1 MTKMMNMYT
10 HIFFDLDGTLT
21 DPKEGI
27 TNSVAY
33 ALASFGIQEDP
44 DRLTPFIGPPLIDS
58 FMEFYH
64 FDGPTA
70 QKAVE
75 KYREYFSQKGI
86 FENKVFSGTQP
97 LLAQL
102 KAAGKTVGLATSKP
116 EVFARQILEHFHID
130 GYFDEIVGS
139 CLDGTRTKK
148 GEVIGEAFTRL
159 GKNCPDK
166 AMCVMVG
173 DRLHDI
179 HGAQE
184 NGLDSIGV
192 TFGYGCQEELT
203 QAGATHIAHSFE
215 ELAQILG

>member
-1 MTKMMNMYT
+1 MYT

-33 ALASFGIQEDP
+33 ALASFGIHEDP

-86 FENKVFSGTQP
+86 FENRAFPGALP
-97 LLAQL
+97 LLSQL
-102 KAAGKTVGLATSKP
+102 KEAGKTVCLATSKP
-116 EVFARQILEHFHID
+116 EVFARQILEHFHMD

-148 GEVIGEAFTRL
+148 GEVIEEVFARL
-159 GKNCPDK
+159 GENCPDK

-192 TFGYGCQEELT
+192 TFGYGSQEELT

>member
-1 MTKMMNMYT
+1 MYT

-64 FDGPTA
+64 FDLPTA

-86 FENKVFSGTQP
+86 FENRVFSGTQP

-102 KAAGKTVGLATSKP
+102 EEAGKTVCLATSKP

-130 GYFDEIVGS
+130 SYFDQIVGS

-148 GEVIGEAFTRL
+148 GAVIAEVFTRL
-159 GKNCPDK
+159 GENCPDK
-166 AMCVMVG
+166 ARCVMVG

-184 NGLDSIGV
+184 NNLDSIGV
-192 TFGYGCQEELT
+192 TFGYGSQEELT
-203 QAGATHIAHSFE
+203 QAGATHMAHNFE
-215 ELAQILG
+215 ELSQLLK

>member
-1 MTKMMNMYT
+1 MYT

-64 FDGPTA
+64 FDLPTA

-86 FENKVFSGTQP
+86 FENKVFPGTQP
-97 LLAQL
+97 LLAHL
-102 KAAGKTVGLATSKP
+102 KEAGKTVCLATSKP
-116 EVFARQILEHFHID
+116 EVFARQILEHFHM
-130 GYFDEIVGS
+130 GRYFDEIVGS

-148 GEVIGEAFTRL
+148 GEVIAEVFSRL
-159 GKNCPDK
+159 GDTCPDQ
-166 AMCVMVG
+166 AHCVMVG

-179 HGAQE
+179 HGARE
-184 NGLDSIGV
+184 NSLDSIGV
-192 TFGYGCQEELT
+192 TFGYGSQEELT

-215 ELAQILG
+215 ELAQLLL

>member
-1 MTKMMNMYT
+1 MYT

-173 DRLHDI
+173 DRLHYI

>member
-1 MTKMMNMYT
+1 MYT

-33 ALASFGIQEDP
+33 ALASFGIHEDP

-64 FDGPTA
+64 FDAPTA

-86 FENKVFSGTQP
+86 FENKVFSGSQP

-102 KAAGKTVGLATSKP
+102 KVAGKTVCLATSKP
-116 EVFARQILEHFHID
+116 EVFARQILEHFHMD

-148 GEVIGEAFTRL
+148 GEVIEEVFTRL
-159 GKNCPDK
+159 GEKCPDK
-166 AMCVMVG
+166 ARCVMVG

-192 TFGYGCQEELT
+192 TFGYGSQEELT

>member
-1 MTKMMNMYT
+1 MYT

-33 ALASFGIQEDP
+33 ALAFFGIHEDP
-44 DRLTPFIGPPLIDS
+44 DRLTPFIGPPLLDS

-64 FDGPTA
+64 FDLPTA

-75 KYREYFSQKGI
+75 KYREYFSRQGI
-86 FENKVFSGTQP
+86 FENRVFPGSQP
-97 LLAQL
+97 LLAHL
-102 KAAGKTVGLATSKP
+102 KAQGKIIALATSKP

-130 GYFDEIVGS
+130 SYFDQIVGS

-148 GEVIGEAFTRL
+148 GEVIGEVFRRL
-159 GKNCPDK
+159 GDTCPDK
-166 AMCVMVG
+166 SRCVMVG
-173 DRLHDI
+173 DRLHDVV
-179 HGAQE
+179 GARE
-184 NGLDSIGV
+184 NGVDSIGV
-192 TFGYGCQEELT
+192 TFGYGSQEELS

-215 ELAQILG
+215 ELTQLLG

>member
-1 MTKMMNMYT
+1 MYT

-33 ALASFGIQEDP
+33 ALASFGIHADP

-58 FMEFYH
+58 FLEFYH
-64 FDGPTA
+64 FDLPTA

-75 KYREYFSQKGI
+75 RYREYFSRRGI
-86 FENKVFSGTQP
+86 FENRIFPGTQP

-102 KAAGKTVGLATSKP
+102 KSQGKTVCLATSKP
-116 EVFARQILEHFHID
+116 EVFARQILEHFHMD
-130 GYFDEIVGS
+130 GYFDHIVGS

-148 GEVIGEAFTRL
+148 GEVIAEVFHRL
-159 GKNCPDK
+159 GHTGPDK
-166 AMCVMVG
+166 GACVMVG

-179 HGAQE
+179 QGARE

-192 TFGYGCQEELT
+192 TFGYGSLEELQ
-203 QAGATHIAHSFE
+203 QAGATHIAPSFE
-215 ELAQILG
+215 ELARLLG

>member
-1 MTKMMNMYT
+1 MYT

-33 ALASFGIQEDP
+33 ALASFGIHEDP

-86 FENKVFSGTQP
+86 FENKVFSGSQP

-102 KAAGKTVGLATSKP
+102 KAAGKTVCLATSKP
-116 EVFARQILEHFHID
+116 EVFARQILEHFHMD
-130 GYFDEIVGS
+130 GYFDQIVGS

-148 GEVIGEAFTRL
+148 GEVIEEVFARL
-159 GKNCPDK
+159 GDACPDK

-192 TFGYGCQEELT
+192 TFGYGSQEELT

>member
-1 MTKMMNMYT
+1 MYT

-102 KAAGKTVGLATSKP
+102 KAAGKTVCLATSKP
-116 EVFARQILEHFHID
+116 EVFARQILEHFHMD
-130 GYFDEIVGS
+130 GYFDQIVGS

-148 GEVIGEAFTRL
+148 GEVIEEVFARL
-159 GKNCPDK
+159 GENCPDK

-192 TFGYGCQEELT
+192 TFGYGSQEELT

-215 ELAQILG
+215 ELAQLLR

>member
-1 MTKMMNMYT
+1 M
-10 HIFFDLDGTLT
+10 
-21 DPKEGI
+21 
-27 TNSVAY
+27 
-33 ALASFGIQEDP
+33 
-44 DRLTPFIGPPLIDS
+44 
-58 FMEFYH
+58 
-64 FDGPTA
+64 
-70 QKAVE
+70 E

-86 FENKVFSGTQP
+86 FENKVFSGSQP

-102 KAAGKTVGLATSKP
+102 KAAGKTVCLATSKP
-116 EVFARQILEHFHID
+116 EVFARQILEHFHMD

-148 GEVIGEAFTRL
+148 GEVIEEVFTRL
-159 GKNCPDK
+159 GEKCPDK
-166 AMCVMVG
+166 ARCVMVG

-192 TFGYGCQEELT
+192 TFGYGSQEELT

>member
-1 MTKMMNMYT
+1 MYT

-33 ALASFGIQEDP
+33 ALESFGIHEDP

-64 FDGPTA
+64 FDLPTA
-70 QKAVE
+70 QKSVE
-75 KYREYFSQKGI
+75 KYREYFSSQGI
-86 FENKVFSGTQP
+86 FENKVFSGSQP

-102 KAAGKTVGLATSKP
+102 KVAGKTVCLATSKP

-130 GYFDEIVGS
+130 GYFDQIVGS

-148 GEVIGEAFTRL
+148 GEVIEEVFARL
-159 GKNCPDK
+159 GDSCPEK
-166 AMCVMVG
+166 SRCVMVG

-179 HGAQE
+179 AGAQE

-192 TFGYGCQEELT
+192 TFGYGSQEELS
-203 QAGATHIAHSFE
+203 QAGATHIARSFE
-215 ELAQILG
+215 ELAQLLR

>member
-1 MTKMMNMYT
+1 MYT
-10 HIFFDLDGTLT
+10 HIFFDLDGTIT
-21 DPKEGI
+21 DPKDGI

-33 ALASFGIQEDP
+33 ALAAFGIQEAP
-44 DRLTPFIGPPLIDS
+44 DRLTPFIGPPLTDS

-64 FDGPTA
+64 FDLPTA

-75 KYREYFSQKGI
+75 KYREYFSKTGI
-86 FENKVFSGTQP
+86 FENRVFPGTQP
-97 LLAQL
+97 LLAHL
-102 KAAGKTVGLATSKP
+102 KEGGKTVCLATSKP

-148 GEVIGEAFTRL
+148 GEVIAEVFRRL
-159 GKNCPDK
+159 GDACPDK
-166 AMCVMVG
+166 AQCVMVG

-179 HGAQE
+179 AGARE

-192 TFGYGCQEELT
+192 TFGYGSEEELSS
-203 QAGATHIAHSFE
+203 AGATYIAHSFE
-215 ELAQILG
+215 ELSQLLG

>member
-1 MTKMMNMYT
+1 MYT

-33 ALASFGIQEDP
+33 ALASFGIHEDP

-64 FDGPTA
+64 FDLPTA

-102 KAAGKTVGLATSKP
+102 KAAGKAVCLATSKP
-116 EVFARQILEHFHID
+116 EVFARQILEHFHMD

-139 CLDGTRTKK
+139 CLDGTSTKK
-148 GEVIGEAFTRL
+148 GEVIGEVFAQL
-159 GKNCPDK
+159 GENCPDK

-179 HGAQE
+179 NGAQE
-184 NGLDSIGV
+184 NALDSIGV
-192 TFGYGCQEELT
+192 TFGYGSQEELT

>member
-1 MTKMMNMYT
+1 MYT

-27 TNSVAY
+27 TNSVVY

-58 FMEFYH
+58 FMKFYH
-64 FDGPTA
+64 FDLPTA

-102 KAAGKTVGLATSKP
+102 KAAGKTVCLATSKP
-116 EVFARQILEHFHID
+116 EVFARQILEHFHMD
-130 GYFDEIVGS
+130 DYFDEIVGS
-139 CLDGTRTKK
+139 CLDDTRTKK
-148 GEVIGEAFTRL
+148 GEVIGEVFTRL
-159 GKNCPDK
+159 GENCPDK

-192 TFGYGCQEELT
+192 TFGYGSQEELT
-203 QAGATHIAHSFE
+203 QAGAAHIAHSFE

>member
-1 MTKMMNMYT
+1 MYT

-33 ALASFGIQEDP
+33 ALVAFGIHEDP

-64 FDGPTA
+64 FDLPTA

-86 FENKVFSGTQP
+86 FENKVFSGSQP

-102 KAAGKTVGLATSKP
+102 KAAGKTVCLATSKP
-116 EVFARQILEHFHID
+116 EVFARQILEHFHMD

-148 GEVIGEAFTRL
+148 GEVIGEAFARL
-159 GKNCPDK
+159 GESCPDK
-166 AMCVMVG
+166 ACCVMVG

-192 TFGYGCQEELT
+192 TFGYGSVEELT

-215 ELAQILG
+215 ELAQLLR

>member
-1 MTKMMNMYT
+1 MYT

-58 FMEFYH
+58 FMKFYH
-64 FDGPTA
+64 FDLPTA

-102 KAAGKTVGLATSKP
+102 KAAGKTVCLATSKP
-116 EVFARQILEHFHID
+116 EVFARQILEHFHMD
-130 GYFDEIVGS
+130 DYFDEIVGS
-139 CLDGTRTKK
+139 CLDDTRTKK
-148 GEVIGEAFTRL
+148 GEVIGEVFTRL
-159 GKNCPDK
+159 GENCPDK

-192 TFGYGCQEELT
+192 TFGYGSQEELT

>member
-1 MTKMMNMYT
+1 MYT

-86 FENKVFSGTQP
+86 FENKVFSGSQP

-102 KAAGKTVGLATSKP
+102 KAAGKTVCLATSKP
-116 EVFARQILEHFHID
+116 EVFARQILEHFHMD

-148 GEVIGEAFTRL
+148 GEVIEEVFTRL
-159 GKNCPDK
+159 GEKCPDK
-166 AMCVMVG
+166 ARCVMVG

-192 TFGYGCQEELT
+192 TFGYGSQEELT

>member
-1 MTKMMNMYT
+1 MYT

-33 ALASFGIQEDP
+33 ALASFGIHEDP

-64 FDGPTA
+64 FDLPTA
-70 QKAVE
+70 QNAVE

-86 FENKVFSGTQP
+86 FENKVFSGSQP

-102 KAAGKTVGLATSKP
+102 KAAGKTVCLATSKP
-116 EVFARQILEHFHID
+116 EVFARQILEHFHMD
-130 GYFDEIVGS
+130 GYFDQIVGS

-148 GEVIGEAFTRL
+148 GEVIEEVFTRL
-159 GKNCPDK
+159 GEKCPDK
-166 AMCVMVG
+166 ARCVMVG

-192 TFGYGCQEELT
+192 TFGYGSQEELT

>member
-1 MTKMMNMYT
+1 MYT

-86 FENKVFSGTQP
+86 FENKVFSGSQP

-102 KAAGKTVGLATSKP
+102 KVAGKTVCLATSKP
-116 EVFARQILEHFHID
+116 EVFARQILEHFHMD

-148 GEVIGEAFTRL
+148 GEVIEEVFTRL
-159 GKNCPDK
+159 GEKCPDK
-166 AMCVMVG
+166 ARCVMVG

-192 TFGYGCQEELT
+192 TFGYGSQEELT

>member
-1 MTKMMNMYT
+1 MYT

-64 FDGPTA
+64 FDLPTA

-86 FENKVFSGTQP
+86 FENKLFSGTQP
-97 LLAQL
+97 LLEQL
-102 KAAGKTVGLATSKP
+102 KAAGKTVCLATSKP
-116 EVFARQILEHFHID
+116 EVFARQILEHFHMD
-130 GYFDEIVGS
+130 GYFDLIVGS

-148 GEVIGEAFTRL
+148 GEVIEEVFTRL
-159 GKNCPDK
+159 GEKCPDK

-179 HGAQE
+179 HGAHE

-192 TFGYGCQEELT
+192 TFGYGSQEELT

>member
-1 MTKMMNMYT
+1 MYT
-10 HIFFDLDGTLT
+10 HIFFDLDGTIT

-33 ALASFGIQEDP
+33 ALASFGIQEAP
-44 DRLTPFIGPPLIDS
+44 DRLTPFIGPPLTDS

-64 FDGPTA
+64 FDLPTA

-75 KYREYFSQKGI
+75 NYREYFSQKGI
-86 FENKVFSGTQP
+86 FQNKVFPGTQP
-97 LLAQL
+97 LLDHL
-102 KAAGKTVGLATSKP
+102 KAQGKTVCLATSKP

-130 GYFDEIVGS
+130 GYFDQIVGS

-148 GEVIGEAFTRL
+148 GEVIAEVFRRL
-159 GKNCPDK
+159 GDACPDK
-166 AMCVMVG
+166 ASCVMVG

-179 HGAQE
+179 AGARE

-192 TFGYGCQEELT
+192 TFGYGSEAELT
-203 QAGATHIAHSFE
+203 QAGATYIAHNFE
-215 ELAQILG
+215 ELEQLLG

>member
-1 MTKMMNMYT
+1 MYT

-33 ALASFGIQEDP
+33 ALASFGIHADP

-64 FDGPTA
+64 FDLPTA

-75 KYREYFSQKGI
+75 KYREYFSRRGI
-86 FENKVFSGTQP
+86 FENRIFPGTQP

-102 KAAGKTVGLATSKP
+102 KSQGKTVCLATSKP
-116 EVFARQILEHFHID
+116 EVFARQILEHFHMD
-130 GYFDEIVGS
+130 DYFDEIVGS

-148 GEVIGEAFTRL
+148 GEVIGEIFTRL
-159 GKNCPDK
+159 EENCPDK
-166 AMCVMVG
+166 ARCVMVG

-179 HGAQE
+179 QGARE

-192 TFGYGCQEELT
+192 TFGYGSLEELQ
-203 QAGATHIAHSFE
+203 QAGATHIAPSFE
-215 ELAQILG
+215 ELARLLG

>member
-1 MTKMMNMYT
+1 MYT

-33 ALASFGIQEDP
+33 ALASFGIHEDP

-64 FDGPTA
+64 FDLPTA

-86 FENKVFSGTQP
+86 FENRAFPGALP

-102 KAAGKTVGLATSKP
+102 KAAGKTVCLATSKP

-130 GYFDEIVGS
+130 GYFDQIVGS

-148 GEVIGEAFTRL
+148 GEVIGEVFARL
-159 GKNCPDK
+159 GESCPDK

-192 TFGYGCQEELT
+192 TFGYGSQEELT

>member
-1 MTKMMNMYT
+1 MYT

-33 ALASFGIQEDP
+33 ALASFGIHEDP
-44 DRLTPFIGPPLIDS
+44 DRLTPFIGPPLMDS

-75 KYREYFSQKGI
+75 KYREYFARQGI
-86 FENKVFSGTQP
+86 FENRVFPGTQP

-102 KAAGKTVGLATSKP
+102 KGAGKTVCLATSKP
-116 EVFARQILEHFHID
+116 EVFARQILEHFHLD
-130 GYFDEIVGS
+130 GYCDQIVGS
-139 CLDGTRTKK
+139 CLDGQRTKK
-148 GEVIGEAFTRL
+148 GEVIAEVFTRL
-159 GKNCPDK
+159 GDTCPDK

-179 HGAQE
+179 QGARE

-192 TFGYGCQEELT
+192 TFGYGSQEELA
-203 QAGATHIAHSFE
+203 QAGATYIAHSFE
-215 ELAQILG
+215 ELSQLLR

>member
-1 MTKMMNMYT
+1 MYT

-21 DPKEGI
+21 DPKDGI

-64 FDGPTA
+64 FDLPTA

-102 KAAGKTVGLATSKP
+102 KEVGLDALECHYPQHTRAQTAWYLKLANMYGLYVTAGSDFHGERVKP
-116 EVFARQILEHFHID
+116 DVSLMPTELE
-130 GYFDEIVGS
+130 
-139 CLDGTRTKK
+139 LDW
-148 GEVIGEAFTRL
+148 L
-159 GKNCPDK
+159 
-166 AMCVMVG
+166 
-173 DRLHDI
+173 L
-179 HGAQE
+179 
-184 NGLDSIGV
+184 
-192 TFGYGCQEELT
+192 
-203 QAGATHIAHSFE
+203 
-215 ELAQILG
+215 

>member
-1 MTKMMNMYT
+1 MYT

-64 FDGPTA
+64 FDLPTA

-102 KAAGKTVGLATSKP
+102 KAAGKAVCLATSKP
-116 EVFARQILEHFHID
+116 EVFARQILEHFHMD

-139 CLDGTRTKK
+139 CLDGARTKK
-148 GEVIGEAFTRL
+148 GEVIGEVFARL
-159 GKNCPDK
+159 GEKCPDK

-192 TFGYGCQEELT
+192 TFGYGSQEELT

>member
-1 MTKMMNMYT
+1 MYT

-33 ALASFGIQEDP
+33 ALASFGIHEDP

-64 FDGPTA
+64 FDLPTA

-75 KYREYFSQKGI
+75 IYREYFSQKGI

-102 KAAGKTVGLATSKP
+102 KAAGKTVCLATSKP

-130 GYFDEIVGS
+130 GYFDQIVGS

-148 GEVIGEAFTRL
+148 GEVIEEVFARL
-159 GKNCPDK
+159 GEKGPDK
-166 AMCVMVG
+166 AMCVMMG

-184 NGLDSIGV
+184 NDLDSIGV
-192 TFGYGCQEELT
+192 TFGYGSQEELT

>member
-1 MTKMMNMYT
+1 MYT

-64 FDGPTA
+64 FDLPTA

-86 FENKVFSGTQP
+86 FENKVFSGSQP

-102 KAAGKTVGLATSKP
+102 KVAGKTVCLATSKP

-130 GYFDEIVGS
+130 GYFDQIVGS

-148 GEVIGEAFTRL
+148 GEVIEEVFTRL
-159 GKNCPDK
+159 GEKCPDK
-166 AMCVMVG
+166 ARCVMVG

-192 TFGYGCQEELT
+192 TFGYGSQEELT

>member
-1 MTKMMNMYT
+1 MYT

-64 FDGPTA
+64 FDLPTA

-102 KAAGKTVGLATSKP
+102 KAAGKTVCLATSKP
-116 EVFARQILEHFHID
+116 EVFARQILEHFHMD
-130 GYFDEIVGS
+130 GYFDQIVGS
-139 CLDGTRTKK
+139 CLDGIRTKK
-148 GEVIGEAFTRL
+148 GEVIGEVFARL
-159 GKNCPDK
+159 GEKCPDK

-192 TFGYGCQEELT
+192 TFGYGSQEELT

>member
-1 MTKMMNMYT
+1 MYT

-33 ALASFGIQEDP
+33 ALASFGIHEDP

-86 FENKVFSGTQP
+86 FENRAFPGALP
-97 LLAQL
+97 LLSQL
-102 KAAGKTVGLATSKP
+102 KAAGKTVCLATSKP
-116 EVFARQILEHFHID
+116 EVFARQILEHFHMD
-130 GYFDEIVGS
+130 GYFDQIVGS

-148 GEVIGEAFTRL
+148 GEVIEEVFARL
-159 GKNCPDK
+159 GDACPDK

-192 TFGYGCQEELT
+192 TFGYGSQEELT

>member
-1 MTKMMNMYT
+1 MYT

-44 DRLTPFIGPPLIDS
+44 NRLTPFIGPPLIDS

-64 FDGPTA
+64 FDLPTA

-75 KYREYFSQKGI
+75 KYREYFSRRGI
-86 FENKVFSGTQP
+86 FENRVFSGSQP

-102 KAAGKTVGLATSKP
+102 KEAGKTVCLATSKP

-130 GYFDEIVGS
+130 GYFDQIVGS
-139 CLDGTRTKK
+139 CLDGKRTKK
-148 GEVIGEAFTRL
+148 GEVIAEVFTRL
-159 GKNCPDK
+159 GDACPDK

-179 HGAQE
+179 MGAQE
-184 NGLDSIGV
+184 NGLDSISV
-192 TFGYGCQEELT
+192 TFGYGSQEELS
-203 QAGATHIAHSFE
+203 QAGATHIAHTFE
-215 ELAQILG
+215 ELAQLLG